1 MSRKIGIVTIGQAP
15 RTDVQPIFQKYL
27 PDVEVVQAGV
37 LDGLQKNQ
45 IDQTL
50 SPVDGDYV
58 LTTRLQTGDSV
69 LVARHKIESLL
80 QQKVHQLEDAQC
92 DPILV
97 LCTGVFE
104 SLITKKSVLLE
115 PDHVIPPVVAVL
127 IKNRKLGVIAPLEE
141 QIDDLEEKWTNV
153 GLYPYMAAASP
164 YTGDHSEFERA
175 VQKLKAQGAE
185 VLLMDCMGY
194 DEQMKADVMEI
205 SGLPVILSNALMVK
219 LMSELV

>member
-1 MSRKIGIVTIGQAP
+1 MDRKIGIVTIGQAP
-15 RTDVQPIFQKYL
+15 RKDVQPIFQKYL
-27 PDVEVVQAGV
+27 PEGRVIQAGA
-37 LDGLQKNQ
+37 LDGLKKEE

-69 LVARHKIESLL
+69 VIARHKIESLL
-80 QQKVHQLEDAQC
+80 QQKIYQLEEAHC

-104 SLITKKSVLLE
+104 SLTTKKSVLLE
-115 PDHVIPPVVAVL
+115 PDHVIPPVVAAL
-127 IKNRKLGVIAPLEE
+127 IKDRKLGVIAPLVE
-141 QIDDLEEKWTNV
+141 QIDSLEEKWTNV
-153 GLYPYMAAASP
+153 GVFPCMAAASP
-164 YTGDHSEFERA
+164 YTGDRSEFERA
-175 VQKLKAQGAE
+175 VEELKNKGAE

-194 DEQMKADVMEI
+194 DEQMKAAVMEI
-205 SGLPVILSNALMVK
+205 SGLPVILSNALMAK

>member
-1 MSRKIGIVTIGQAP
+1 MARKIGIVTIGQAP

-27 PDVEVVQAGV
+27 PGVEVVQAGA
-37 LDGLQKNQ
+37 LDGLQKDQ

-69 LVARHKIESLL
+69 VVARHKIESLL
-80 QQKVHQLEDAQC
+80 QQKVYQLEDTQC

-104 SLITKKSVLLE
+104 SLTTKKSVFLE
-115 PDHVIPPVVAVL
+115 PDHVIPPVVAAL
-127 IKNRKLGVIAPLEE
+127 IKDRKLGVIAPLVE

-164 YTGDHSEFERA
+164 YTGDHPEFERA
-175 VQKLKAQGAE
+175 VQELKAQGAE

-194 DEQMKADVMEI
+194 DELMKADVMEI